1 MSIVSLVGDS
11 MVAAMAAAE
20 EDAYAKHLKCLDVFK
35 PLAPAVAAAM
45 AEMKDEEDQCK
56 YTR

>member
-1 MSIVSLVGDS
+1 